1 METFDV
7 FFTSEGI
14 ELETAVDYHGYTR
27 HTGKIPHIPASEAMA
42 EGNYDF
48 PHQERDIVNHML
60 EHGLSIHGLYAED
73 TIATTN

>member
-14 ELETAVDYHGYTR
+14 EFETLEDHNGYTR
-27 HTGKIPHIPASEAMA
+27 HSGMIPHIPASEAMA

-48 PHQERDIVNHML
+48 PHQERDIINHML
-60 EHGLSIHGLYAED
+60 ENGLSIHGLYAED
-73 TIATTN
+73 TTATTN